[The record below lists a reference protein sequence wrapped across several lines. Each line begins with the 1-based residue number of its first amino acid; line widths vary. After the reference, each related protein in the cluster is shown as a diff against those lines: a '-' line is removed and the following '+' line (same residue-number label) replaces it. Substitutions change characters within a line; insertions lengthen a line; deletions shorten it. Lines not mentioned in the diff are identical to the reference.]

1 MFDSLNKFR
10 KTVMDGVDTSE
21 MEFKPLK
28 DFCGK
33 VVNVNG
39 FFFTD
44 GKFGKQVVVVGNG
57 YLINMPQRAVES
69 FEEIESDED
78 MLNAVLDGKLAIRD
92 IHMIDTKNG
101 VTVAYKFADIQNLV
115 NKIWVGGN
123 IHPYFFREE
132 ERYA

>member
-10 KTVMDGVDTSE
+10 KTVMHGVETSE

-101 VTVAYKFADIQNLV
+101 VTVAYKFADI
-115 NKIWVGGN
+115 
-123 IHPYFFREE
+123 
-132 ERYA
+132 

>member
-44 GKFGKQVVVVGNG
+44 GK
-57 YLINMPQRAVES
+57 
-69 FEEIESDED
+69 
-78 MLNAVLDGKLAIRD
+78 LAIRD

-101 VTVAYKFADIQNLV
+101 ITVAYKFADI
-115 NKIWVGGN
+115 
-123 IHPYFFREE
+123 
-132 ERYA
+132 